1 MTTVSEAIGYGMLF
15 SAALGDQN
23 TFDSLYRYYTHFPS
37 DISGT
42 LMSWKQT
49 DCRNVEGSGAASDA
63 DLDAALGLVLAA
75 ERWSS
80 GAFDYRGEANKMLNA
95 IKQWERAPQG
105 YMWLGNWGNND
116 QYREVTRSTDFSP
129 LHFRKF
135 AEFTGDDSWWVALN
149 WGYDNFAKFQNEHSP
164 KTGLFSDFMEGA
176 ASNLRPAHAG
186 TLEGTHDPDYAYNA
200 CRDPMRIGM
209 DWI

>member
-1 MTTVSEAIGYGMLF
+1 MKKFLLCSVLLALVVASSASVEDFYNRWKSAYYHTGCCDNCGYVQYQGISQMTTVSEAIGYGMLF

-49 DCRNVEGSGAASDA
+49 DCHNVEGGGAASDA
-63 DLDAALGLVLAA
+63 DLDAAFGLVLAA

-80 GAFDYRGEANKMLNA
+80 GGFDYRGEAYKMLNA

-129 LHFRKF
+129 MHFRKF

-149 WGYDNFAKFQNEHSP
+149 WGYDNFAKFQN
-164 KTGLFSDFMEGA
+164 
-176 ASNLRPAHAG
+176 
-186 TLEGTHDPDYAYNA
+186 
-200 CRDPMRIGM
+200 
-209 DWI
+209 

>member
-1 MTTVSEAIGYGMLF
+1 MKKFLICSVLLALVVASSASVETFYGRWKNAYYHTGCCDGCGYVQYQGISQMTTVSEAIGYGMLF
-15 SAALGDQN
+15 SAAVGDQN
-23 TFDSLYRYYTHFPS
+23 TFDSLYRYYTHYPS

-49 DCRNVEGSGAASDA
+49 DCHNVEGSGAASDA

-80 GAFDYRGEANKMLNA
+80 GAFDYRGEANKMLDA
-95 IKQWERAPQG
+95 IKQWERSPQG

-129 LHFRKF
+129 MHFRKF

-149 WGYDNFAKFQNEHSP
+149 WGYDNFA
-164 KTGLFSDFMEGA
+164 
-176 ASNLRPAHAG
+176 
-186 TLEGTHDPDYAYNA
+186 
-200 CRDPMRIGM
+200 
-209 DWI
+209 